1 MTPVFRPE
9 TTAPPLLKVMCGSDS
24 LGPVMRRDVAHR
36 HERRGPGPDHN
47 GATKPKPPV
56 AARRRAQPSQEVATA
71 VVNLFIGIAIG
82 TLLTASVRDP
92 PGYD

>member
-1 MTPVFRPE
+1 
-9 TTAPPLLKVMCGSDS
+9 MCGSDS

-47 GATKPKPPV
+47 GAPKPRPPV
-56 AARRRAQPSQEVATA
+56 PARHRALLSQKVATA
-71 VVNLFIGIAIG
+71 VANLFIGIAIG
-82 TLLTASVRDP
+82 TLLTASVHDP